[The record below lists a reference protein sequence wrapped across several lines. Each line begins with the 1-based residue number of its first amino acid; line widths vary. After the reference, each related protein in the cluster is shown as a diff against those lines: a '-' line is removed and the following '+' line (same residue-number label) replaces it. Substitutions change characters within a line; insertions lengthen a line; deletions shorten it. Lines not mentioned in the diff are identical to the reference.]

1 MRAARTGLLTKPWQD
16 IVMRSQALST
26 VALLAFALSACGGNP
41 TAEQTAIVNEVDPYI
56 ARALND
62 PLMVDPDLAYRNE
75 ANAAITIG
83 YDHALP
89 SFKGTEESASAA
101 REVAR
106 LELLEEGPIR
116 DLPMPSLEPGPASL
130 ANQYGVEAV
139 LEVVGAPPRCRKD
152 IEGDFAYAA
161 SLPDIARVMP
171 HGMVRVAAAVE
182 APECD
187 LRLVRYVTPVPIVD
201 ALQYHYTIATRE
213 GFEVSYF
220 AEPEAS
226 LTADRR
232 GTFLRVFARATS
244 GNLTAVDVV
253 TWAR

>member
-1 MRAARTGLLTKPWQD
+1 
-16 IVMRSQALST
+16 MRSQAILT
-26 VALLAFALSACGGNP
+26 VPCLALALSACGDSHLLEE
-41 TAEQTAIVNEVDPYI
+41 TAVVNEVDPYI

-83 YDHALP
+83 YDHGLP

-116 DLPMPSLEPGPASL
+116 DLPMPSLDPGPASL

-139 LEVVGAPPRCRKD
+139 LEVVDAPSRCRKD
-152 IEGDFAYAA
+152 IQGDFAYAA
-161 SLPDIARVMP
+161 NLPGIARVMP

-182 APECD
+182 GSDCE
-187 LRLVRYVTPVPIVD
+187 LRIVRYVTPVPIED

-220 AEPEAS
+220 AEPETS

-232 GTFLRVFARATS
+232 GTYLRVFARGAS

-253 TWAR
+253 TWSR

>member
-1 MRAARTGLLTKPWQD
+1 
-16 IVMRSQALST
+16 MRSQAILTASFLVLS
-26 VALLAFALSACGGNP
+26 LSGCADSAP
-41 TAEQTAIVNEVDPYI
+41 VEETSVVNEVDPYI

-116 DLPMPSLEPGPASL
+116 DLPMPSLDAGPASL

-139 LEVVGAPPRCRKD
+139 LQVVDAPPRCRTD
-152 IEGDFAYAA
+152 IKGDFAYAA
-161 SLPDIARVMP
+161 SMPNIASVMP
-171 HGMVRVAAAVE
+171 HGMVRVAAAVK
-182 APECD
+182 APDCD
-187 LRLVRYVTPVPIVD
+187 LRMVRYVTPVPIED
-201 ALQYHYTIATRE
+201 ALQYHYTIASRE

-226 LTADRR
+226 LKADRR
-232 GTFLRVFARATS
+232 GTYLRIFARATS
-244 GNLTAVDVV
+244 GDLTAVDVV
-253 TWAR
+253 TWSR